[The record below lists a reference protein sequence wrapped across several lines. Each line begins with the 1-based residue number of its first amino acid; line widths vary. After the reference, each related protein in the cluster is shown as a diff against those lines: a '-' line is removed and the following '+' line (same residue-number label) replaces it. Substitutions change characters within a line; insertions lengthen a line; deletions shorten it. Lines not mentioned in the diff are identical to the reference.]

1 MLQETF
7 ICFKANQLA
16 EEYWLKYFTN
26 LFILVNVKNVY
37 LCSKMSMVSILSVG
51 SLAIYF
57 FDATTS

>member
-1 MLQETF
+1 MFQGQSTSGRILVK
-7 ICFKANQLA
+7 I
-16 EEYWLKYFTN
+16 FTN